1 MRRIAKAV
9 LFPCLLLAAGVS
21 FSQDPAAQEVTVS
34 KLADGIYRL
43 TCPGF
48 YVVNII
54 AFTGDDGTLLV
65 DTGYAATSGQVRSI
79 LEGLGAGNIRYVVNT
94 HTHGDHTGGNA
105 DLAQGAT
112 VLAHADIRPVLL
124 GEYFAF
130 GRIPQ
135 NEWFPVSDS
144 PIVTTHGAFSLLF
157 NGQEI
162 RMIPYAGHAGS
173 DLIVH
178 FVDSKIVYMGDLL
191 FADEY
196 PTVDVNAG
204 GDIETFAKTIES
216 LTDSLPG
223 DVILVPG
230 HGSRNYSI
238 DDLRNYRDMMAATTA
253 VLRAE
258 VEAGKTSDEIDEA
271 VLEDWSEW
279 GQGPDTDTARWI
291 RDVSRS
297 LAQNDQAPRRSIAE
311 PLTRTIL
318 DSGVQAAI
326 AQYRELEESQ
336 PTAYRFTE
344 GDINILGYQ
353 LMGRGM
359 LDEALEIFK
368 LYVEKFPDAF
378 NAYDSLGEAYMVRGE
393 LAPAIANYEKS
404 LELNPDNT
412 NAVNQL
418 DRIRGQ

>member
-1 MRRIAKAV
+1 MRRIAQA
-9 LFPCLLLAAGVS
+9 VS
-21 FSQDPAAQEVTVS
+21 FPFFLLVAGLGFCQDPAPQEVTVS
-34 KLADGIYRL
+34 KLADGLYRL

-79 LEGLGAGNIRYVVNT
+79 LEGLEAGDIRYVVNT

-105 DLAQGAT
+105 DLAHGAT
-112 VLAHADIRPVLL
+112 VLAQADIRPALL

-135 NEWFPVSDS
+135 NQWFPVSDS
-144 PIVTTHGAFSLLF
+144 PIVTTNGAFSVLF

-162 RMIPYAGHAGS
+162 RMIPYSGHTGS

-196 PTVDVNAG
+196 PTVDVTVG
-204 GDIETFAKTIES
+204 GDIETFATTIES
-216 LTDSLPG
+216 LTGSLPG

-230 HGSRNYSI
+230 HGNRDYSI
-238 DDLRNYRDMMAATTA
+238 DDLGRYRDMMAATTA

-271 VLEDWSEW
+271 LLEDWSEW

-311 PLTRTIL
+311 PLTSTIL

-353 LMGRGM
+353 LMAREM

-393 LAPAIANYEKS
+393 LAPATANYERS

-418 DRIRGQ
+418 NLIRER